1 MTSDMAQVNDIIS
14 RILLSL
20 KSPTFTNEMSRNQN
34 IFLIVGANIH
44 IYTLRGLCLILTT
57 SDKLGCFKFRLINFV
72 EVRNKTM
79 LFTPVLVLSGA
90 TLFRF

>member
-44 IYTLRGLCLILTT
+44 IYTLHGLCLVSTR
-57 SDKLGCFKFRLINFV
+57 G
-72 EVRNKTM
+72 
-79 LFTPVLVLSGA
+79 VLSLG
-90 TLFRF
+90 LLILWKLDQYIVQSCRIFNRC

>member
-34 IFLIVGANIH
+34 ILLIVGANIH

-57 SDKLGCFKFRLINFV
+57 SYKLGCFFLNLGLLILWKL
-72 EVRNKTM
+72 EIKQCCSH
-79 LFTPVLVLSGA
+79 LS
-90 TLFRF
+90 